1 MGVCG
6 KLWRILG
13 EGTYLSAFK
22 GTYYYSIDHK
32 GRISLPVKLRDKSD
46 SPTGDSYVIA
56 PGFDGCLYIYPHETW
71 KQIELNM
78 KSLKVSDPRARTFE
92 RTLFPNSE
100 DAKLDG
106 MGRLTIPRLLLE
118 LAKIKKEVVIL
129 GVNEKIELWDPD
141 VLRVYRESQTE
152 SYEDVARQLLI

>member
-1 MGVCG
+1 M
-6 KLWRILG
+6 
-13 EGTYLSAFK
+13 
-22 GTYYYSIDHK
+22 
-32 GRISLPVKLRDKSD
+32 KLRDKSD
-46 SPTGDSYVIA
+46 SPTCDSYVIA

-78 KSLKVSDPRARTFE
+78 KSLKMSDPRARWFE

-106 MGRLTIPRLLLE
+106 MGRLTIPRMLLE
-118 LAKIKKEVVIL
+118 SAQIKKEVVIL
-129 GVNEKIELWDPD
+129 GVNEKIELWDPE
-141 VLRVYRESQTE
+141 VLRKYRESQTE